1 MVRVDS
7 FVPRFETLGEEGY
20 VPHARPSAVGVMTAC
35 EWEWM
40 TESRCEYVTEG
51 KVLGWAQRLIIS
63 DDFGETVVDGR
74 SRE

>member
-1 MVRVDS
+1 
-7 FVPRFETLGEEGY
+7 
-20 VPHARPSAVGVMTAC
+20 MTAC

-51 KVLGWAQRLIIS
+51 KALGWAQRLIIS